1 MRPGRDYTYTYSCRY
16 SKPATFPFPLM
27 PTASLRVV
35 GHECHT
41 PCNNKKFY
49 IYSDGTH
56 TCTPCRSRWMKWTW
70 KWDGNDHDMTNYLTG
85 TRDGERKRRREKGR
99 TPTPTHL
106 AQNGQTQKEQGEEKA
121 DGTMGQTPTRGV
133 GGGRKR
139 LTQPTRREPNLPR
152 HAEGPKPD
160 LTRVHK
166 RCIIN
171 QCKDS
176 CSGSKALQFQVKT
189 FWTA

>member
-1 MRPGRDYTYTYSCRY
+1 MS
-16 SKPATFPFPLM
+16 AT
-27 PTASLRVV
+27 R
-35 GHECHT
+35 

-49 IYSDGTH
+49 IYSDCTH
-56 TCTPCRSRWMKWTW
+56 THAHPAAAGWMKWTW

-106 AQNGQTQKEQGEEKA
+106 AQNGQTQKEQGRRKS
-121 DGTMGQTPTRGV
+121 GRTTGQTPTRGV
-133 GGGRKR
+133 GGGRKP

-152 HAEGPKPD
+152 HAKDPN
-160 LTRVHK
+160 LTWHGWHK
-166 RCIIN
+166 KDASIN

-176 CSGSKALQFQVKT
+176 CSSSKALQFQVKT
-189 FWTA
+189 LWTA